1 MSNITDEHRS
11 SPLIRPSTCSLT
23 CPPRAIGKSEAA
35 TSTGPCLSAFRSPK
49 KSTND
54 LCKAVDVFGDLRLQ
68 YDERLGLLSLH
79 AAFGALDWVQEEHNI
94 DEECARSLF
103 CEQYVNLCGSIWT

>member
-1 MSNITDEHRS
+1 MSDITDEHHS
-11 SPLIRPSTCSLT
+11 SPLISTRSLT
-23 CPPRAIGKSEAA
+23 CPPRAIGKPEVAP
-35 TSTGPCLSAFRSPK
+35 STGPRLSAFRSSK

-54 LCKAVDVFGDLRLQ
+54 LCKAVDVLGDRRLQ

-79 AAFGALDWVQEEHNI
+79 AAFGALDWVQEEHNV

-103 CEQYVNLCGSIWT
+103 CEKYVNQCGSIWT